1 MNAKRKLSI
10 LATLL
15 TAVLLIALVG
25 CSNQQSNTQNSQGT
39 QPANASAEAS
49 QPDATDSPSAT
60 VYPIKIKHALGE
72 TVIEKKPERL
82 VTISWANHDV
92 VLALGVVPVGF
103 SAANYGVQDK
113 SGMLPWTAEKLKELG
128 GETPT
133 IFQDTD
139 GLDLEAISDA
149 NPDVILAAYS
159 GITQEEYD
167 TLSEIAPVVAY
178 QTSPWLASWREQIK
192 YNSMGMGMEAEGTQL
207 IADTEKLIQDK
218 ANEHPEIKG
227 KKAAFVSLTATDLSK
242 FYVYTPSDSRG
253 EFLEELGM
261 VYPESITSKV
271 TDPSS
276 FYLELSAENADILND
291 LDIFV
296 SYGDENTLKALQAD
310 PILGKVPAIQRG
322 SVVIIG
328 DNTPLAAAGNPNPL
342 AIDYSID
349 EYLKL
354 LSEAVGKLK

>member
-1 MNAKRKLSI
+1 MNAKRTISLITI
-10 LATLL
+10 LMIAMLML
-15 TAVLLIALVG
+15 ALVG
-25 CSNQQSNTQNSQGT
+25 CSNQQSNSES
-39 QPANASAEAS
+39 ASNEGS
-49 QPDATDSPSAT
+49 TTEPTESKDVTT
-60 VYPIKIKHALGE
+60 EYPIKIKHALGE
-72 TVIEKKPERL
+72 TVIEKKPER
-82 VTISWANHDV
+82 VVSISWANHDV

-103 SAANYGVQDK
+103 SAANYGVQDE

-128 GETPT
+128 GETPV

-178 QTSPWLASWREQIK
+178 QTNPWLASWREQIK

-218 ANEHPEIKG
+218 ANKYPEIKG
-227 KKAAFVSLTATDLSK
+227 KKAAFLSLTATDLSK
-242 FYVYTPSDSRG
+242 FYVYTPTDSRG
-253 EFLEELGM
+253 EFLKELGM
-261 VYPESITSKV
+261 EYPESIMSKI

-296 SYGDENTLKALQAD
+296 SYGDDTTLKALQAD
-310 PILGKVPAIQRG
+310 PILGKVPAVQRG

-328 DNTPLAAAGNPNPL
+328 DNTPLAAAGTPNPL
-342 AIDYSID
+342 AINYSID

-354 LSEAVGKLK
+354 LSEAISKLK